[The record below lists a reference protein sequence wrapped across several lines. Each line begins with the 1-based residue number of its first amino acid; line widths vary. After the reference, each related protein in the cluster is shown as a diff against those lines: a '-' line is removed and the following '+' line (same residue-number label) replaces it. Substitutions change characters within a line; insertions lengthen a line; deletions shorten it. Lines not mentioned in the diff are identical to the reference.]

1 MHNSL
6 SLNIVEKITVMKK
19 APLIISIIAL
29 IGVILLF
36 VNQFSSDTQPEQARK
51 KSDDAMLNI
60 AYVKLDTLIDSYH
73 YYNDQKTE
81 LIEES
86 QAKQGDLEARY
97 RSLQRKLYEIQSQV
111 QNRMMTPTKAEKQ
124 QQRLVQEEQKIMQ
137 DKQTYELEIME
148 KNQALMKEILDSIK
162 NYVNIYNKDYGYEL
176 VMTNDT
182 IGSTILY
189 AEEPMDIT
197 ADILKGMNERYL
209 KKTEKEDRE

>member
-1 MHNSL
+1 
-6 SLNIVEKITVMKK
+6 MKK

-29 IGVILLF
+29 LGVILLF
-36 VNQFSSDTQPEQARK
+36 VNQFSSKTQPEQARK
-51 KSDDAMLNI
+51 KSDSEMLNI

-73 YYNDQKTE
+73 YYNDRKTE

-97 RSLQRKLYEIQSQV
+97 RSLQRKAYEIQSQV

-148 KNQALMKEILDSIK
+148 KNQALMKEVLDSIK
-162 NYVNIYNKDYGYEL
+162 NYVKIYNKDYNYEL

-189 AEEPMDIT
+189 AEEPMNIT
-197 ADILKGMNERYL
+197 DDILKGINERYL
-209 KKTEKEDRE
+209 KESGKNDSE

>member
-6 SLNIVEKITVMKK
+6 SFNIVEKITVMKK

-51 KSDDAMLNI
+51 KSDSEMLNI

-73 YYNDQKTE
+73 YYNDKKTE
-81 LIEES
+81 LIEDS
-86 QAKQGDLEARY
+86 QVKQGDLEARY

-111 QNRMMTPTKAEKQ
+111 QNRMMTPSKAEKQ
-124 QQRLVQEEQKIMQ
+124 QQKLVQEEQKIMQ

-148 KNQALMKEILDSIK
+148 KNQDLMKEVLDSIK
-162 NYVNIYNKDYGYEL
+162 NYVKIYNKDYGYEL

-189 AEEPMDIT
+189 AEEPMNIT
-197 ADILKGMNERYL
+197 DDILKGMNDRYL
-209 KKTEKEDRE
+209 KKSDKKDSE

>member
-1 MHNSL
+1 
-6 SLNIVEKITVMKK
+6 MKK

-36 VNQFSSDTQPEQARK
+36 VNQFSSKTQPEQARK
-51 KSDDAMLNI
+51 KSESEMLNI

-73 YYNDQKTE
+73 YYNDRKTE
-81 LIEES
+81 LIEDS

-124 QQRLVQEEQKIMQ
+124 QQKLMQEEQKIMQ

-148 KNQALMKEILDSIK
+148 KNQDLMKEVLDSIK
-162 NYVNIYNKDYGYEL
+162 NYVKVYNKDYGYEL

-189 AEEPMDIT
+189 AEEPMNIT
-197 ADILKGMNERYL
+197 DDILKGMNERYL
-209 KKTEKEDRE
+209 KESGKKDSE